1 LPDDDEHE
9 SKGRRSMHSNDK
21 IWAIVAFL
29 EQLPDLLSENCKRMH
44 TSDSLAGEKQCL
56 IVQPYRR

>member
-1 LPDDDEHE
+1 
-9 SKGRRSMHSNDK
+9 MHSNDK